1 MHTHSHHHAP
11 SYNQAFVIGVTLNLV
26 FVGIEGLY
34 GILANSLALVAD
46 AGHNLIDVVTLLLA
60 WGATFLA
67 AQQPTP
73 QRTYGL
79 QRVTILTSLLSATLL
94 LLALGG
100 ITWEALGR
108 LAEPTPIDGWTV
120 VVIALAG
127 VIVNTITAL
136 LFFSG
141 QKHDLNIKAAYLHMA
156 ADALVSVGVVIA
168 GILILFTGW
177 LWLDPL
183 ISLVIVAV
191 VFVVTW
197 KLLKDSAHLAID
209 GVPAHIRFDDVE
221 TWLLE
226 LPGVESVH
234 DLHIWG
240 TSTTKVALTAHLIMP
255 NKHPDDAFLSHIAHR
270 LNMKFGIAHTTVQIE
285 QSEKNACP
293 LTTPK
298 SL

>member
-1 MHTHSHHHAP
+1 
-11 SYNQAFVIGVTLNLV
+11 
-26 FVGIEGLY
+26 
-34 GILANSLALVAD
+34 
-46 AGHNLIDVVTLLLA
+46 
-60 WGATFLA
+60 
-67 AQQPTP
+67 
-73 QRTYGL
+73 
-79 QRVTILTSLLSATLL
+79 
-94 LLALGG
+94 
-100 ITWEALGR
+100 
-108 LAEPTPIDGWTV
+108 
-120 VVIALAG
+120 
-127 VIVNTITAL
+127 
-136 LFFSG
+136 
-141 QKHDLNIKAAYLHMA
+141 LNIKAAYLHMA

-240 TSTTKVALTAHLIMP
+240 TARRKLP
-255 NKHPDDAFLSHIAHR
+255 
-270 LNMKFGIAHTTVQIE
+270 
-285 QSEKNACP
+285 
-293 LTTPK
+293 
-298 SL
+298 